1 MEKRKILLEVCCGS
15 VDDVIES
22 EKAGADRVELN
33 SAIFFGGLTPTLG
46 AVLEAKKRV
55 KLPVMVMIRPRGGGF
70 NYTETEFAAMEKDT
84 ELAVAHGADGIVF
97 GILHADGTIDQKRCA
112 RLVALAKG
120 TDIIFHR
127 AIDVVPDLLAS
138 LDILADLGVERVL
151 TTGQAAT
158 VEAGLPVIK
167 KMVDY
172 SRGRL
177 EIMPGGGTP
186 LNARQLVAESG
197 CDQVHMAAFRTVYD
211 TSTAAR
217 PSITY
222 GFSLYPPEDRYELAS
237 QAVINDVRRAL
248 D

>member
-1 MEKRKILLEVCCGS
+1 MSQDKSYEAVLARQNEIMNRALGIDYE
-15 VDDVIES
+15 DFE
-22 EKAGADRVELN
+22 R
-33 SAIFFGGLTPTLG
+33 GGLAFDYEALMDQVGVPVEE
-46 AVLEAKKRV
+46 AVK
-55 KLPVMVMIRPRGGGF
+55 
-70 NYTETEFAAMEKDT
+70 
-84 ELAVAHGADGIVF
+84 
-97 GILHADGTIDQKRCA
+97 
-112 RLVALAKG
+112 
-120 TDIIFHR
+120 
-127 AIDVVPDLLAS
+127 
-138 LDILADLGVERVL
+138 ILADLGVERVL